1 MDLSPYEELHKDV
14 KGEYLGTGANPI
26 STALERVRSL
36 SSRVLTYPN
45 AAILLHSLLWCN
57 AALSSMA

>member
-1 MDLSPYEELHKDV
+1 MDLSLYEDLHTDV
-14 KGEYLGTGANPI
+14 KGEYLGSGANPI
-26 STALERVRSL
+26 STALEQVRSL

-45 AAILLHSLLWCN
+45 AIILLHSLLRCN